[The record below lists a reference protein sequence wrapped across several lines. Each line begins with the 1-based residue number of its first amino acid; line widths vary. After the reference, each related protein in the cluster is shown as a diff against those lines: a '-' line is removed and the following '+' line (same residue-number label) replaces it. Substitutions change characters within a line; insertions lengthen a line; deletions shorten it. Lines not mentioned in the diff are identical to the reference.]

1 MIPVFAGAARSMKN
15 ESIPEDV
22 RGQLERLK
30 AMHLQREQQQGLGR
44 PIISFSFKGY
54 RFVAVWS
61 RLYFSPKWKTFHD
74 FLMHY
79 IKDILGSDWG
89 NQELKKPFGR
99 RHPILQWYELVT
111 RYQNKHHSRGKE
123 VSSVPMTGAISAYM
137 SLAYNLYVIAH
148 NIKLQARLIKRLKN
162 IDNFRGAYYE
172 TFVAAWLVKAGFDV
186 MFEDEDDS
194 STTHGDFIAIH
205 EETKRTFHVEVKARE
220 FEKDD
225 FNVRN
230 QLYEGL
236 KKKSERERIIF
247 IDMNVPYIARNL
259 DEAGWLKEAARTV
272 RQAESTMTINRQPA
286 PPAYVILTNYPYEYN
301 LEKVCSDWMV
311 LAEGFKI
318 PDFKWEGLSD
328 NLRSALEWR
337 KRHKEILCLLESIKK
352 HQEIPSTFDGEIP
365 EFAYGEIGQDRLYIG
380 KRYLVPNQGNEVVGV
395 LEHATVDEKDKK
407 AMCVFR
413 LQDGRQI
420 ICSILLSDMELAAY
434 KRHPETFFGVRLKQ
448 VKKARD
454 PLDLFDFFY
463 ENYKNCPRE
472 RLLGF
477 LKNRPDFEKLK
488 DLDNHELL
496 IKCCEAWVCSA
507 VTQK

>member
-1 MIPVFAGAARSMKN
+1 MKN
-15 ESIPEDV
+15 EPIPEDI
-22 RGQLERLK
+22 RWQLERLR
-30 AMHLQREQQQGLGR
+30 AIQSQRERQQGLGR

-74 FLMHY
+74 FLKHY
-79 IKDILGSDWG
+79 IKDILGFDWG
-89 NQELKKPFGR
+89 NQELKKPFSK
-99 RHPILQWYELVT
+99 RHSVLQWHELAT
-111 RYQNKHHSRGKE
+111 RYQNKHLSQDKE
-123 VSSVPMTGAISAYM
+123 VSSAPMTGAVSAYM
-137 SLAYNLYVIAH
+137 SLSYNLYVIAH
-148 NIKLQARLIKRLKN
+148 NIKLQERLIKRLKN
-162 IDNFRGAYYE
+162 KDNFRGVYYE

-186 MFEDEDDS
+186 AFEDEED
-194 STTHGDFIAIH
+194 STTTHSDFIAIH
-205 EETKRTFHVEVKARE
+205 NESKRIFHVEVKARE
-220 FEKDD
+220 FEKDN

-236 KKKSERERIIF
+236 KKKSEHERIIF
-247 IDMNVPYIARNL
+247 IDMNVPHVARNL
-259 DEAGWLKEAARTV
+259 DEAGWLKEAVRTI
-272 RQAESTMTINRQPA
+272 RQAEPTMTINRQPA

-318 PDFKWEGLSD
+318 PDFKWDGMSGD
-328 NLRSALEWR
+328 LRSALEWR
-337 KRHKEILCLLESIKK
+337 NRHKEILSLFESIKT

-380 KRYLVPNQGNEVVGV
+380 RRYLVPNQEEETVGV
-395 LEHATVDEKDKK
+395 LEHATVDEKNKK

-413 LQDGRQI
+413 LQNERRI
-420 ICSILLSDMELAAY
+420 ICSILLSDMELTAY
-434 KRHPETFFGVRLKQ
+434 KRHPETFFGVHLKQ
-448 VKKARD
+448 AKKARD

-472 RLLGF
+472 KLLGF
-477 LKNRPDFEKLK
+477 LKNRPDSEKLK

-496 IKCCEAWVCSA
+496 IKCCEAWVHSA